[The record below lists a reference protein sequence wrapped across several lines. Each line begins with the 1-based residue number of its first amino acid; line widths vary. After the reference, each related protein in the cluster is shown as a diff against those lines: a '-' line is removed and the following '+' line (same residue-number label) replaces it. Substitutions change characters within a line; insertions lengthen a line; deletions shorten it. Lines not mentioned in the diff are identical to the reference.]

1 MEIQQRIKLFRIC
14 LSITVAAW
22 ATVMFLLFPACSGMD
37 KKKKRPVTNR
47 DSLPVMR
54 TVGVESYISDSGVI
68 RYKIIAEEWII
79 YDKLDPPFWAFE
91 KGVYLEQFN
100 EDFVAEAT
108 IKADTAYYYDKKK
121 LWELR
126 SNVHIENQKQE
137 KFDTDLLFWDEHKQ
151 EVYSDKKIRIEQA
164 DKVIIGYG
172 FESNQQLTDYTIHNT
187 EGIFYFE
194 EDSPEAVSDTL
205 VNDSI

>member
-1 MEIQQRIKLFRIC
+1 M
-14 LSITVAAW
+14 TVWAA
-22 ATVMFLLFPACSGMD
+22 VMFLLFPACTGQG
-37 KKKKRPVTNR
+37 KGKVVPATNR

-54 TVGVESYISDSGVI
+54 TMGVESYISDSGVI
-68 RYKIIAEEWII
+68 RYKIIAEEWTV

-100 EDFVAEAT
+100 EDFTAEAT
-108 IKADTAYYYDKKK
+108 IQADTAYYYDKKK

-126 SNVHIENQKQE
+126 SNVHIENLKQE

-151 EVYSDKKIRIEQA
+151 SVYSDKKIRIEQA

-172 FESNQQLTDYTIHNT
+172 FESNQQLTDYVIHDT
-187 EGIFYFE
+187 EGIFYFDE
-194 EDSPEAVSDTL
+194 ESPEAVNDTLADDTLMNDTL
-205 VNDSI
+205 VTDSI

>member
-1 MEIQQRIKLFRIC
+1 MW
-14 LSITVAAW
+14 VA
-22 ATVMFLLFPACSGMD
+22 VMFLLFPACSGTEQG
-37 KKKKRPVTNR
+37 KSVPATNR
-47 DSLPVMR
+47 DSMAAMR

-68 RYKIIAEEWII
+68 RYKIIAEEWMV

-91 KGVYLEQFN
+91 KGLYLEQFN
-100 EDFVAEAT
+100 EDFSAEAT

-137 KFDTDLLFWDEHKQ
+137 KFDTDLLFWDEYKQ

-164 DKVIIGYG
+164 DKVIVGYG
-172 FESNQQLTDYTIHNT
+172 FKSNQQLTDYVINNT
-187 EGIFYFE
+187 EGIFYIE
-194 EDSPEAVSDTL
+194 EDSPESVNDTL

>member
-1 MEIQQRIKLFRIC
+1 MAIHQRIKIFTIC
-14 LSITVAAW
+14 LNITVAMWVA
-22 ATVMFLLFPACSGMD
+22 VMFLLFPACSGTEQG
-37 KKKKRPVTNR
+37 KSVPATNR
-47 DSLPVMR
+47 DSMAAMR

-68 RYKIIAEEWII
+68 RYKIIAEEWMV

-91 KGVYLEQFN
+91 KGLYLEQFN
-100 EDFVAEAT
+100 EDFSAEAT

-137 KFDTDLLFWDEHKQ
+137 KFDTDLLFWDEYKQ

-164 DKVIIGYG
+164 DKVIVGYG
-172 FESNQQLTDYTIHNT
+172 FKSNQQLTDYVINNT
-187 EGIFYFE
+187 EGIFYIE
-194 EDSPEAVSDTL
+194 EDSPESVNDTL

>member
-1 MEIQQRIKLFRIC
+1 MW
-14 LSITVAAW
+14 VA
-22 ATVMFLLFPACSGMD
+22 VMFLLFPACSG
-37 KKKKRPVTNR
+37 KEQGKSVPATNR
-47 DSLPVMR
+47 DSMAAMR

-68 RYKIIAEEWII
+68 RYKIIAEEWMV

-91 KGVYLEQFN
+91 KGLYLEQFN
-100 EDFVAEAT
+100 EDFSAEAT

-137 KFDTDLLFWDEHKQ
+137 KFDTDLLFWDEYKQ

-164 DKVIIGYG
+164 DKVIVGYG
-172 FESNQQLTDYTIHNT
+172 FKSNQQLTDYVINNT
-187 EGIFYFE
+187 EGIFYIE
-194 EDSPEAVSDTL
+194 EDSPESVNDTL